1 MINYVNN
8 AYDKVLKPCD
18 AQQFNILV
26 KSLETE
32 KLILGHRGGD
42 QRCKPKLPAITYMG
56 ALDSEKYKQYLRQC
70 EEQGAKPLGSR
81 RIEFMRPTGLFMLD
95 FDHVGKQAESLLR
108 DGVIL
113 SNAKDLSECNGE
125 ILHSVQN
132 DRDAAIDSPVKL
144 WEYIVDAYKEAN
156 VDMASCIALAHITP
170 SGDGLRVVVK
180 REKGKTIEQC
190 QYSWCEAVLHFDAG
204 TIKPDP
210 ACKDISRLSFAPMH
224 KEILYFNPSLL
235 FAPLPGAAEYPDG
248 TLFSGVQTNA
258 STMSGGY
265 PLRTTC
271 SSPLKGD
278 SAESAGSTA
287 NESNQKELSPFKG
300 RSEAFGG
307 LPKWQAVPSE
317 GSAVPCATE
326 ADRERNGA
334 GRNGAE
340 GVTEY
345 PTEYEG
351 MPYTEIVK
359 RLEEQLGG
367 RPEHGARN
375 AFIFSMAC
383 NLRYIC
389 NDDAAWVASILPT
402 YGEDPQKHRATV
414 QSAVSRPM
422 SRTMPDPLARALRIG
437 EAVKE
442 ANCQLSIVNCQLP
455 PELPATLP
463 EPIELLTSRTPQRMR
478 SAVAMAV
485 FPPLGA
491 HLSGTR
497 FSYWDGRDYEPTFMN
512 VLVAELSSGKS
523 AVNTPIEYIIADME
537 ARDEVAREKEREWR
551 EKCSNIKN
559 PDDRP
564 ERPKGLVR
572 QVISSD
578 MTNAAFVQRLADADG
593 HFLYTMMDE
602 IELLNALKTNTQGN
616 SVSAVLRLAFDCG
629 KYGQERVASNAIDA
643 TARVRWNWNAST
655 TIQRVRKF
663 FARNIADGTLTRL
676 SFSTIIR
683 KEGDYGRDRPKFGK
697 YGQSFAD
704 ELRPFIDALN
714 MASGTYVCPE
724 AIAWA
729 DDMCNAM
736 SDLSEELEDDAYS
749 QFSFRAVLMGF
760 FRAMLLYVM
769 NGCQWSQTIADFA
782 TWTVRY
788 DMWCKMRFFSDIL
801 HKDLAGEKSSVQR
814 GPVSLLTL
822 LPDEFTK
829 QQVEALRMAQG
840 MKPDPKM
847 MIDSWVRRGRVVKST
862 SNGTYV
868 KVDSR
873 Q

>member
-70 EEQGAKPLGSR
+70 EEKDTKPLGSR

-95 FDHVGKQAESLLR
+95 FDHVEDPRFVYERILQVLDVAGLKPAEML
-108 DGVIL
+108 
-113 SNAKDLSECNGE
+113 
-125 ILHSVQN
+125 
-132 DRDAAIDSPVKL
+132 
-144 WEYIVDAYKEAN
+144 
-156 VDMASCIALAHITP
+156 ALVHITP
-170 SGDGLRVVVK
+170 SGDGLRVVME
-180 REKGKTIEQC
+180 RTKGQTIEQD
-190 QYSWCEAVLHFDAG
+190 QLRWSELIGIKIDAV
-204 TIKPDP
+204 
-210 ACKDISRLSFAPMH
+210 CKDISRLSFAPMH

-235 FAPLPGAAEYPDG
+235 FAPLPDAAEYPDG

-258 STMSGGY
+258 STMNGGY

-300 RSEAFGG
+300 
-307 LPKWQAVPSE
+307 
-317 GSAVPCATE
+317 
-326 ADRERNGA
+326 DERNGA

-345 PTEYEG
+345 PTDYNGVAYSEV
-351 MPYTEIVK
+351 IK

-422 SRTMPDPLARALRIG
+422 SRTMPDPLARALRICD
-437 EAVKE
+437 AAKE

-463 EPIELLTSRTPQRMR
+463 EPIELLTSRTPGKMR
-478 SAVAMAV
+478 PAVAMAV

-491 HLSGTR
+491 HLQGTR
-497 FSYWDGRDYEPTFMN
+497 FSYWDGRLYEPTFMN
-512 VLVAELSSGKS
+512 VLVAELSTGKS
-523 AVNTPIEYIIADME
+523 AVNAPIDYIIADME
-537 ARDEVAREKEREWR
+537 ARDEVSRKRLNEWKGSYNRVSSTQEK
-551 EKCSNIKN
+551 
-559 PDDRP
+559 P
-564 ERPKGLVR
+564 ERPQGLVM
-572 QVISSD
+572 QVLDPD
-578 MTNAAFVQRLADADG
+578 MTNAAFVQALADANG
-593 HFLYTMMDE
+593 HFLYTQMDE

-616 SVSAVLRLAFDCG
+616 SVSAILRLAFDCG
-629 KYGQERVASNAIDA
+629 KYGQVRVAANAVNA
-643 TARVRWNWNAST
+643 KVRVRWNWNASS

-663 FARNIADGTLTRL
+663 FARNIADGTLSRV
-676 SFSTIIR
+676 SFATII
-683 KEGDYGRDRPKFGK
+683 KEKGTYGRNRPTFGQ
-697 YGQSFAD
+697 YGETFAK
-704 ELRPFIDALN
+704 ELQPYIDALN
-714 MASGTYVCPE
+714 TCSGDIHCPE
-724 AIAWA
+724 ATAWA
-729 DDMCNAM
+729 LALCDELADFA
-736 SDLSEELEDDAYS
+736 EEMEDEVYAQIS
-749 QFSFRAVLMGF
+749 HRAVLMGF

-769 NGCQWSQTIADFA
+769 NGMQWSQPIADFA
-782 TWTVRY
+782 AWTVKY
-788 DMWCKMRFFSDIL
+788 DLWCKMRFFGDML
-801 HKDLAGEKSSVQR
+801 HADLEGEEKALQR
-814 GPVSLLTL
+814 GPKSLLDM
-822 LPDEFTK
+822 LPREFTK
-829 QQVEALRMAQG
+829 QQVVDMRKSMG
-840 MKPDPKM
+840 MSSDAKP
-847 MIDSWVRRGRVVKST
+847 MIDNWMRRKKVSRGSERGVYVKS
-862 SNGTYV
+862 SQQSAVN
-868 KVDSR
+868 
-873 Q
+873 